1 MLALR
6 PPSSP
11 PGKAAISA
19 ASSPASKLQK
29 INIPLT
35 VILNASSPIAARAIA
50 YPSAG
55 SVVGGQNADET
66 RHSSKTADNSS
77 DRRLQD
83 FALPSKQKFHEVASG
98 G

>member
-1 MLALR
+1 MLALS

-35 VILNASSPIAARAIA
+35 VILNASSPYLRTCNCLPICRF
-50 YPSAG
+50 
-55 SVVGGQNADET
+55 
-66 RHSSKTADNSS
+66 
-77 DRRLQD
+77 RRWR
-83 FALPSKQKFHEVASG
+83 PKRG
-98 G
+98 